1 MVGAGSWLYI
11 TFCILKQIEINLR
24 DDICLV
30 IFLTHQE
37 RGTRMSFVSDI
48 LEFNDQFVDQR
59 QYEQYLTDK
68 FPEKKV
74 AILTCMDTRLVE
86 LLPKALNLRNGD
98 AKFIKNAGAVLTQPF
113 GSAMRSILIAIHEMG
128 AKEVLVIGHHGCGMT
143 QLDSGALVKKFKENG
158 ISDVVLDTLENS
170 GIRMEKFL
178 KGFDKPED
186 GVRHS
191 VGMIRR
197 HPLVPSFVP
206 VHGFLIHPETGKLEW
221 LINGY
226 EQAQEK

>member
-1 MVGAGSWLYI
+1 MDMA
-11 TFCILKQIEINLR
+11 
-24 DDICLV
+24 
-30 IFLTHQE
+30 
-37 RGTRMSFVSDI
+37 FVNDI
-48 LEFNDQFVDQR
+48 LAFNRQFVEQKK
-59 QYEQYLTDK
+59 YEKYLADK
-68 FPEKKV
+68 LPEKKV

-113 GSAMRSILIAIHEMG
+113 GSAMRSILIAIHQMG
-128 AKEVLVIGHHGCGMT
+128 VKEVLVIGHHGCGMT
-143 QLDSGALVKKFKENG
+143 QLDSASLVEKFKENG
-158 ISDVVLDTLENS
+158 ISDVVLSTLESS

-197 HPLVPSFVP
+197 HPLVPAGFP
-206 VHGFLIHPETGKLEW
+206 VHGFLIHPDTGELEW
-221 LINGY
+221 IIDGY
-226 EQAQEK
+226 ADSLE